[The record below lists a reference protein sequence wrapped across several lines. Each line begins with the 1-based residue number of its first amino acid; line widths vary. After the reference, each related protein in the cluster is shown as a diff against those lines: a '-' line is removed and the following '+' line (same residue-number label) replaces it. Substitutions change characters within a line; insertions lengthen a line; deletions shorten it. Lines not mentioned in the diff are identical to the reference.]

1 MVLERRPHDYM
12 EYFLH
17 PGEFQFTDD
26 PDTRFRTLLGSCVA
40 MTMYHPKRHIGGMS
54 HYLLPTRG
62 ERRKA
67 PFDGRYADEALLL
80 FLREAIRYN
89 TDPADYE
96 IKLFGGGDMFSEL
109 DASRAP
115 GIGRMNIEASL
126 ELLKGFGLK
135 PKGRHVGGFG
145 HRVVMLDL
153 WDGAVW
159 VKHQTTKVAPP
170 AHYLEDCP

>member
-1 MVLERRPHDYM
+1 MARERVPHDYM
-12 EYFLH
+12 EYFLE
-17 PGEFQFTDD
+17 PGDFHFTDD

-40 MTMYHPKRHIGGMS
+40 MSMWHPKRRLGGMS

-67 PFDGRYADEALLL
+67 PFDGRYADEAYFL
-80 FLREAIRYN
+80 FLREAIRHN

-96 IKLFGGGDMFSEL
+96 IKLFGGGDMFAEL
-109 DASRAP
+109 NHRRAAE
-115 GIGRMNIEASL
+115 IGRMNIEASL

-135 PKGRHVGGFG
+135 PKARHVGGIG

-153 WDGAVW
+153 WDGSVW
-159 VKHQTTKVAPP
+159 VKHQADKVVAP
-170 AHYLEDCP
+170 ANFLEDVQ